1 MPVRQINNNLIF
13 KEHQVSLTQSIT
25 DLISPAVTEAGF
37 FLEEVQIA
45 SPGSHRIVTCVVD
58 GQTPLNLDQVTV
70 ASRLISELLDSADF
84 MGETPFTLEVTSPGV
99 DRPLTQPRHWTKNLT
114 RLIKVTLNDGTITT
128 GRLTE
133 FNEINATLVENIKG
147 RLKEHTVVF
156 ADIKRAVVEIEF
168 NRKDAIDE

>member
-1 MPVRQINNNLIF
+1 
-13 KEHQVSLTQSIT
+13 VSLTQSIS

-45 SPGSHRIVTCVVD
+45 TPGSHRIVTCVVD
-58 GQTPLNLDQVTV
+58 GPTPLNLDQVTV
-70 ASRLISELLDSADF
+70 ASRLISELLDTAEF
-84 MGETPFTLEVTSPGV
+84 MGETHFTLDVTSPGV

-114 RLIKVTLNDGTITT
+114 RLIKVTLNDGATIT

-133 FNEINATLVENIKG
+133 FNESDATLVENIKG
-147 RLKEHTVVF
+147 RIKEHTVAF

-168 NRKDAIDE
+168 NRKDANDE

>member
-1 MPVRQINNNLIF
+1 M
-13 KEHQVSLTQSIT
+13 SLTQSIS

-45 SPGSHRIVTCVVD
+45 TPGSHRIVTCVVD
-58 GQTPLNLDQVTV
+58 GPTPLNLDQVTV
-70 ASRLISELLDSADF
+70 ASRLISELLDTAEF

-114 RLIKVTLNDGTITT
+114 RLIKVTLNDGATIT

-133 FNEINATLVENIKG
+133 FNESDATLVENIKG
-147 RLKEHTVVF
+147 RIKEHTVAF

-168 NRKDAIDE
+168 NRKDASDE

>member
-1 MPVRQINNNLIF
+1 M
-13 KEHQVSLTQSIT
+13 SLTQSIT
-25 DLISPAVTEAGF
+25 DLITPAVAEAGF

-58 GQTPLNLDQVTV
+58 GPTPLNLDQVTV
-70 ASRLISELLDSADF
+70 ASRVISEILDSAEF

-114 RLIKVTLNDGTITT
+114 RLIKVTLSDGAVII

-133 FNEINATLVENIKG
+133 FDEVSAKLVENIKG
-147 RLKEHTVVF
+147 RIKEHKVAFV
-156 ADIKRAVVEIEF
+156 DIKRAVVEIEF

>member
-1 MPVRQINNNLIF
+1 M
-13 KEHQVSLTQSIT
+13 SLTQSIT

-114 RLIKVTLNDGTITT
+114 RLIKVTLSDGTITT

-133 FNEINATLVENIKG
+133 FNEVNATLVENIKG
-147 RLKEHTVVF
+147 KLKEHTVIF

>member
-1 MPVRQINNNLIF
+1 M
-13 KEHQVSLTQSIT
+13 SLTQAIT
-25 DLISPAVTEAGF
+25 DLISPAVSEAGF

-58 GQTPLNLDQVTV
+58 GETPLNLDQVTV
-70 ASRLISELLDSADF
+70 ASRAISELLDTAEF
-84 MGETPFTLEVTSPGV
+84 MGDTPFTLEVTSPGV

-114 RLIKVTLNDGTITT
+114 RLIKVTLGDGTITT

-133 FNEINATLVENIKG
+133 FSDTHATLVENIKG
-147 RLKEHTVVF
+147 RIKEHTIAF

-168 NRKDAIDE
+168 NRKESIDE

>member
-1 MPVRQINNNLIF
+1 M
-13 KEHQVSLTQSIT
+13 SLTQSIT
-25 DLISPAVTEAGF
+25 DLISPFVTEAGF

-70 ASRLISELLDSADF
+70 ASRLISELLDTAEF

-114 RLIKVTLNDGTITT
+114 RLIKVTLSDGTITT

-133 FNEINATLVENIKG
+133 FNEVNATLVENIKG